1 MAGRIV
7 SGLMS
12 DATAPATGP
21 ATAPARR
28 PERRPFRFSSP
39 AAGIL
44 DAGALRDRVRTLE
57 DLGYSTVTISD
68 HFDDQLGPIASLMAA
83 AEATTTLRI
92 GALVFSNDFRHPAVV
107 AKEAATLDVLS
118 GGRLEFGLG
127 AGWMD
132 ADYSRT
138 GLVKDRPGV
147 RIERLAESI
156 EVIRSLWSEGP
167 TTFHGEHYRIDDLDG
182 LPKPV
187 QQPRPPIIVGGG
199 SEKVLRLAG
208 GMADIV
214 SLNPSMR
221 SGRIDHTAGASS
233 TPQAT
238 DDKLSW
244 IRDGAGER
252 FDQIELHV
260 RLEVALVCDD
270 PEPYFEGLSG
280 GFGLTPDE
288 ARESPH
294 ALLGPP
300 SMMIDRLVE
309 RRERW
314 GLSYI
319 GVPQEASEAMA
330 PVGAAL
336 AGT

>member
-1 MAGRIV
+1 MTDRP
-7 SGLMS
+7 
-12 DATAPATGP
+12 PAALLP
-21 ATAPARR
+21 D
-28 PERRPFRFSSP
+28 RRPFRFSSP

-44 DAGALRDRVRTLE
+44 DARALRDRVRNLE
-57 DLGYSTVTISD
+57 DLGYSSVTISD
-68 HFDDQLGPIASLMAA
+68 HFDDQLGPVATLMAA

-132 ADYSRT
+132 SDYTST

-147 RIERLAESI
+147 RISRMAESL

-167 TTFHGEHYRIDDLDG
+167 THFAGDFYTIDGLDG
-182 LPKPV
+182 LPKPL
-187 QQPRPPIIVGGG
+187 QQPHPPVIVGGG
-199 SEKVLRLAG
+199 SERVLRLAG
-208 GMADIV
+208 EVADIV
-214 SLNPSMR
+214 SFNPSMR
-221 SGRIDHTAGASS
+221 SGKIDTTAGSSS
-233 TPQAT
+233 TPEAT
-238 DDKLSW
+238 DQKLAW
-244 IRDGAGER
+244 IREGAGER
-252 FDQIELHV
+252 YRELELHV

-270 PEPYFEGLSG
+270 PDPYFDGLSG
-280 GFGLTPDE
+280 GFGLTPDQ
-288 ARESPH
+288 ARQSPH

-300 SMMIDRLVE
+300 SMMIERLIE

-330 PVGAAL
+330 PVVAAL